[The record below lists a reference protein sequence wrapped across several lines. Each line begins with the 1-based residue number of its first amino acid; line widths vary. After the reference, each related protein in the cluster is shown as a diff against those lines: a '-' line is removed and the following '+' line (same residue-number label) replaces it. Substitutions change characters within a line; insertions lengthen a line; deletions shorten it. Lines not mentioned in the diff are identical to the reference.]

1 MNLYLLTQNENSGYD
16 TYDSCVVAAEN
27 QDQARMIRPNDD
39 QWSKDY
45 CIGTW
50 AYSPEKV
57 KVTLLGLAVCG
68 TEPGVICASF
78 NAG

>member
-27 QDQARMIRPNDD
+27 LDQARMIRPSYPEWDASTSND
-39 QWSKDY
+39 
-45 CIGTW
+45 W
-50 AYSPEKV
+50 ASSPENV
-57 KVTLLGLAVCG
+57 NVELLGLAVCG